1 MGKDLDLDIETQ
13 ALSQVLDGLDYFQL
27 LGIEPTA
34 GVAEVKAAYHA
45 CSRRYHPDRVFHEDD
60 GELKAR
66 VHRIYKRI
74 AEAYHVLR
82 DEERRAKYAENV
94 AGPDREKRLRY
105 DELAEQEIKRAKDE
119 LSGTTPMGKKTFA
132 AALAD
137 LLAGRLDGAER
148 NLRLAVAYEPQNAR
162 FQEKLA
168 ETVKARK
175 AAQGK

>member
-1 MGKDLDLDIETQ
+1 MGKDLDFDIETQ

-27 LGIEPTA
+27 LGIDPA
-34 GVAEVKAAYHA
+34 AAPAEVKAAFHRA
-45 CSRRYHPDRVFHEDD
+45 SRTFHPDRVFHETDV
-60 GELKAR
+60 ELKAR

-74 AEAYHVLR
+74 TEAYTVLR
-82 DEERRAKYAENV
+82 DADKRAKYAADV

-119 LSGTTPMGKKTFA
+119 LSGATPMGKKTYA
-132 AALAD
+132 AALAE
-137 LLAGRLDGAER
+137 LAAGRLDAAER

-168 ETVKARK
+168 ETLKARK
-175 AAQGK
+175 SAQGK